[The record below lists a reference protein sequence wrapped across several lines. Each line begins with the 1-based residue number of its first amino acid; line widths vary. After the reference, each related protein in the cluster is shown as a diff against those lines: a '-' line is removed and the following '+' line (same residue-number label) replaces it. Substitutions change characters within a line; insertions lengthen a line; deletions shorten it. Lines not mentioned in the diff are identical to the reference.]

1 MKVSVIIPNYNG
13 FQYLQKCL
21 DALDKQDFNDYN
33 VIVVDDASTMSGV
46 EEVLKGHR
54 NVYLIN
60 HTKNLGFAASVNDGI
75 KATDSKYV
83 FLLNND
89 AYVEKDCISRLVK
102 SMEENA
108 GYKQTFSVQCKM
120 ISAVNHALI
129 DNAGDFYNILGYARS
144 RGKDKLTDSF
154 SRPSEI
160 FSACAGAAIYD
171 REALVE
177 IGLFDESHFAYLED
191 VDVGYRARLFGYIN
205 RYEPA
210 AIVYHEGSATSGS
223 RHNEFKVKLA
233 ARNSI
238 LIRYKNQTPL
248 QKIVNFPIMEMGMI
262 IKQLYFWRK
271 GLGRAYRQG
280 ILEGRRMK
288 SLPEVRDRKIQ
299 FDSSKRKRAWA
310 IEIEMIKGLIY

>member
-13 FQYLQKCL
+13 FNFLSKCL
-21 DALDKQDFNDYN
+21 DALDAQDYTDYN
-33 VIVVDDASTMSGV
+33 VIVVDDASTAEGI
-46 EEVLKGHR
+46 EIVLTGHR
-54 NVYLIN
+54 NVYLIKHN
-60 HTKNLGFAASVNDGI
+60 KNLGFAASVNDGI

-89 AYVEKDCISRLVK
+89 AYVEKDCISRLVR
-102 SMEENA
+102 SMEENT
-108 GYKQTFSVQCKM
+108 GTDRTFSVQCKM

-129 DNAGDFYNILGYARS
+129 DNAGDFYNIFGYART
-144 RGKDKLTDSF
+144 RGKDKLRDSF

-205 RYEPA
+205 RYEPN

-238 LIRYKNQTPL
+238 LIRYKNQTLL
-248 QKIVNFPIMEMGMI
+248 QKIINFPAMEAGII
-262 IKQLYFWRK
+262 IKQLFFWRK

-288 SLPEVRDRKIQ
+288 SLPEVKDRRIR
-299 FDSSKRKRAWA
+299 FDSEKRKKAWA
-310 IEIEMIKGLIY
+310 IELEMIKGVIY